1 MTYPPEIV
9 HAVRDLL
16 TNGCTHRAT
25 ATVVGVSRH
34 FVGTVASGSRQPR
47 IASMPESEDE
57 DVIAFEREKDGPKER
72 CETCGGMVLL
82 PCRLCHV
89 RELIKEGKVRPLTAA
104 DFQP

>member
-1 MTYPPEIV
+1 MAYPPEIV
-9 HAVRDLL
+9 YAVRDLL
-16 TNGCTHRAT
+16 ANGCSHRAI
-25 ATVVGVSRH
+25 AVVVGVGRH
-34 FVGTVASGSRQPR
+34 FVGTVANGSRPPHPVGP
-47 IASMPESEDE
+47 PESEDE